1 MEQLTILQNIAVVC
15 GAFITIITLVSILV
29 KPIRDMIIERIT
41 NQVST
46 QYEEADRKEFCDLI
60 VEATELNKAS
70 IEATRD
76 EINLIIEM
84 QKEQQI
90 VLKQMLANTISH
102 IYHKYINEDGIPEIE
117 KKNLIALYGGYH
129 DLLSGNSY
137 VTQCYEELIRKKVIF
152 K

>member
-1 MEQLTILQNIAVVC
+1 
-15 GAFITIITLVSILV
+15 
-29 KPIRDMIIERIT
+29 MIIERIT

-102 IYHKYINEDGIPEIE
+102 IYHKYINEDGIPNRE
-117 KKNLIALYGGYH
+117 KKFLYGG
-129 DLLSGNSY
+129 
-137 VTQCYEELIRKKVIF
+137 
-152 K
+152 